1 MTLRNVDNIVLSLV
15 AGVSRL
21 TSGTCQMILRFW
33 LFFDLY
39 VLAGRGRVG
48 MKCER
53 DKKGLRRFTAIPSY
67 YWYAWQD
74 SNLRPAD

>member
-1 MTLRNVDNIVLSLV
+1 
-15 AGVSRL
+15 
-21 TSGTCQMILRFW
+21 MIFRFW
-33 LFFDLY
+33 LVFDLY
-39 VLAGRGRVG
+39 ALAGGGRVG

-74 SNLRPAD
+74 SNLRPADYKFYLNPHLSRISRG

>member
-1 MTLRNVDNIVLSLV
+1 
-15 AGVSRL
+15 
-21 TSGTCQMILRFW
+21 MIFRFW
-33 LFFDLY
+33 LVFDLY
-39 VLAGRGRVG
+39 TLAGGGRVG
-48 MKCER
+48 IKCER